1 MVVAWMGCGLAG
13 PARGAER
20 PAVYGIEELHRLDL
34 LPAFRTSTRVASM
47 SSYDRTGGNNDGFS
61 GAHSFVRKEDGGLV
75 LADLKGP
82 GIIYRIWTPTPTD
95 DILEFYFDGEATP
108 RVRLPFRELFTGT
121 KPPFVQPIVG
131 SGAGGYFSYV
141 PLPYEKSCKVLIR
154 AERVQFYQIN
164 FAAYP
169 PSTPVASFDPK
180 PSPAYLVH
188 QQKAAE
194 VLSSRG
200 GDLTAF
206 NTPDESRVKT
216 NSFSAT
222 LIPDQ
227 AATIYKS
234 DRPGRI
240 VGLRIGPAAALAS
253 KERDLLLRIT
263 WDGDPQPAVLCPVGD
278 FFGYAWGKPATTSCL
293 LGTADDMNYCYL
305 PMPFDRS
312 AQIELISAAS
322 SGSRGPIKGEVL
334 VADVPRGEHEGKFY
348 AVWRRENPTTQGQ
361 PFTFVETA
369 GRGHLVGCILQA
381 QGTESGH
388 TYFFEGDDQT
398 TIDGE
403 LVIHGTGSED
413 FFNGGW
419 YDVPERWNE
428 AISLPLS
435 GCLTYARHL
444 GRTGGYRFMIAD
456 AYAFEKRL
464 LHTIEH
470 APTGNDLLTDY
481 AAVSYLYCE
490 KPPTYDMPMPTLKD
504 RQVIDFDRIVFA
516 SWWNPPING
525 FCFDK
530 CTLTKKAAKF
540 DGKDQRY
547 LSMRSEGRDFFG
559 PPFISLTCDLP
570 TAGRY
575 AISIEAVKGPEGGQ
589 VQLFRNESPVGEPV
603 DLFADEQIKSEP
615 LPMGALDL
623 NEGQNHLMF
632 KIVGKNEKSKALG
645 FDLIHIICEKQ

>member
-1 MVVAWMGCGLAG
+1 MGCGLAG

-61 GAHSFVRKEDGGLV
+61 GEHSFVRKEDGGLV

-121 KPPFVQPIVG
+121 KPPFVKPIVG

-169 PSTPVASFDPK
+169 PSMPVASFDPK

-206 NTPDESRVKT
+206 NTPDESHVKT

-222 LIPDQ
+222 LIPGQ

-334 VADVPRGEHEGKFY
+334 VADEPRRDYEGKLY
-348 AVWRRENPTTQGQ
+348 AVWRRENPTTKGQ

-398 TIDGE
+398 AIDGE

-456 AYAFEKRL
+456 AYAFEKSL

-481 AAVSYLYCE
+481 VAVSYLYCE
-490 KPPTYDMPMPTLKD
+490 KPPTYDIPMPTVKD

-603 DLFADEQIKSEP
+603 DLFADEQINSEP

-632 KIVGKNEKSKALG
+632 KIVGKSEKSKALG
-645 FDLIHIICEKQ
+645 FDLIHMICEKQ